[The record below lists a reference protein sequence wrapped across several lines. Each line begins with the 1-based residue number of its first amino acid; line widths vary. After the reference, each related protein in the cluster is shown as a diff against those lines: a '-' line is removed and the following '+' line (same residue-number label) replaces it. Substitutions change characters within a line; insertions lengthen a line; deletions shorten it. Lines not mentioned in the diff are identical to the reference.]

1 MVIHTVYVQS
11 RLYFEKKYFIHL
23 TYMYMYNVIVNLQ
36 PTKIGTSIWFSHISE
51 MAKATT
57 KWNFLKEFNG
67 KNCTQIGL
75 QVKNYHFRCWSLL
88 PLFNPFY
95 LGNYKS

>member
-1 MVIHTVYVQS
+1 
-11 RLYFEKKYFIHL
+11 
-23 TYMYMYNVIVNLQ
+23 
-36 PTKIGTSIWFSHISE
+36 

-57 KWNFLKEFNG
+57 KWTFSKKFNG

-75 QVKNYHFRCWSLL
+75 QIKKLSFL

-95 LGNYKS
+95 LGNYKSKVKTVLKCRQDIF

>member
-1 MVIHTVYVQS
+1 
-11 RLYFEKKYFIHL
+11 
-23 TYMYMYNVIVNLQ
+23 
-36 PTKIGTSIWFSHISE
+36 

-57 KWNFLKEFNG
+57 KWTFSKKFNG

-75 QVKNYHFRCWSLL
+75 QIKKLSFL